1 MEKLGFD
8 FNSEKTAVMAIA
20 IVLVIVASTIAIVF
34 VVWPRSGS
42 SGYSTIYLLDDQ
54 NQAVNYPD
62 VLVINHNN
70 SLTVPVVVENHMDTK
85 QYYQLQVKIV
95 QETTSFPLEEDAYA
109 TYETQLKDKESWQN
123 TVPLSINQLGDYSVV
138 FELWSKDKEAET
150 YSFTYNFCV
159 LHIKVVANPN

>member
-20 IVLVIVASTIAIVF
+20 IVLVIVASTIAAFF
-34 VVWPRSGS
+34 VWRLPEP

-70 SLTVPVVVENHMDTK
+70 SLTVPVVVENHMDK
-85 QYYQLQVKIV
+85 EQYYQLQVKIV

-109 TYETQLKDKESWQN
+109 TYEMLLKDKGNWQN
-123 TVPLSINQLGDYSVV
+123 SLPLKINQSGDYSVV
-138 FELWSKDKEAET
+138 FELWSKDKEAGT

-159 LHIKVVANPN
+159 LHIKVTVNPN